1 MIRKFIE
8 KRKTKRALDKL
19 LSLENVENVLRDGIG
34 PMQYRRGRIEF
45 VVIFIRGDSAD
56 EISKRISHVSGLTR
70 VHGAMIDHIVGALV
84 TVTFGVPPALAPEP
98 GARLR
103 LVQSLQQ
110 ELAGDIKIVHGAA
123 NGHYGIFGENP
134 YSYTFLVPQ
143 FDQVLGKLSRLQFG
157 EVDEFT
163 PHGVA
168 D

>member
-8 KRKTKRALDKL
+8 KRKARRALDKL

-34 PMQYRRGRIEF
+34 PTQHRRGRIEF
-45 VVIFIRGDSAD
+45 VVIFIRGQSPD
-56 EISKRISHVSGLTR
+56 EISKRISHVSGLAR

-84 TVTFGVPPALAPEP
+84 TVTFGVPPALAEP
-98 GARLR
+98 GAHLR

-110 ELAGDIKIVHGAA
+110 ELGGDIKIVHGAA

-143 FDQVLGKLSRLQFG
+143 FDQVLGKLSQLEFG
-157 EVDEFT
+157 EATEFM
-163 PHGVA
+163 PQGQ
-168 D
+168 